1 MKKIKKFFKEIKK
14 YFHNPFEEIRQ
25 IQDYDISLIA
35 VVAVLLL
42 IGLYFSLSVTPVLA
56 KIRYGYAHY
65 SFLIKHILF
74 IFAGSVCFFV
84 AAFCVDY
91 NILRNKKIKW
101 AILISTL
108 FMLILVLVLGKKS
121 HGATRWIA
129 LGPFTLQPS
138 EFAKLTF
145 AILVVDFLSK
155 KKDILKDF
163 SNIIVPIFY
172 LFLFCG
178 LIALQRDLGTIVFIG
193 LIWLILLNL
202 SGLKLTKASLI
213 AFFLGATVVVPLII
227 KQPYRLKRVFDY
239 SKSFFDFTK
248 AENDNV
254 LVAAN
259 AFGSGG
265 IFGKLNTDVRLQLPE
280 MHTDFIF
287 PVIGEE
293 WGFIGVIVLCLLFLF
308 LLYRALKISKNCK
321 ELFGKLLSFILGAM
335 ILIQA
340 FINMG
345 MSIGLLPPKGMPL
358 PFISYGGS
366 SMIYSLLAI
375 GMLVN
380 ISKNGRKIYYG

>member
-1 MKKIKKFFKEIKK
+1 MKEIKKFFKEIKK
-14 YFHNPFEEIRQ
+14 FFHNPIEEIRQ
-25 IQDYDISLIA
+25 IQDYDTALIF

-42 IGLYFSLSVTPVLA
+42 IGFYFSISITPVLA

-65 SFLIKHILF
+65 SFLMKHILF
-74 IFAGSVCFFV
+74 IFAGMFCFFIT
-84 AAFCVDY
+84 AFCVDY

-101 AILISTL
+101 LLLFSTL
-108 FMLILVLVLGKKS
+108 FILVVVLVLGKKS

-145 AILVVDFLSK
+145 AILVVDFLAK

-163 SNIIVPIFY
+163 SNIVVPVIY
-172 LFLFCG
+172 LVVFCG
-178 LIALQRDLGTIVFIG
+178 LITLQKDLGTIVFIG

-202 SGLKLTKASLI
+202 SGLKLIKTFLLAI
-213 AFFLGATVVVPLII
+213 FLGTVVAVPLII

-239 SKSFFDFTK
+239 SKSFLDFTK
-248 AENDNV
+248 ASDNV
-254 LVAAN
+254 QIAAN

-265 IFGKLNTDVRLQLPE
+265 IFGKLNTEVRLQLPE

-293 WGFIGVIVLCLLFLF
+293 WGFLGVIILCFLFLF
-308 LLYRALKISKNCK
+308 LFYRSLKISKNSK
-321 ELFGKLLSFILGAM
+321 DLFGKMLAFILGAM

-345 MSIGLLPPKGMPL
+345 MSIGLLPTKGMPL

-366 SMIYSLLAI
+366 SMIYSLLVI
-375 GMLVN
+375 GILVN
-380 ISKNGRKIYYG
+380 ISKNGRKKYYG

>member
-1 MKKIKKFFKEIKK
+1 MKEIKKFFKEIKK
-14 YFHNPFEEIRQ
+14 YFNNPVEELKQ
-25 IQDYDISLIA
+25 IQDYDVALII

-42 IGLYFSLSVTPVLA
+42 IGFYFSISITPVLA

-74 IFAGSVCFFV
+74 IFMGSICFFI

-91 NILRNKKIKW
+91 NILKNKKIKW
-101 AILISTL
+101 AILVSTL
-108 FMLILVLVLGKKS
+108 FMLIFVLVLGKKS

-138 EFAKLTF
+138 EFAKLSF

-163 SNIIVPIFY
+163 SNMVVPFIY

-202 SGLKLTKASLI
+202 SGLKMTKVCLI
-213 AFFLGATVVVPLII
+213 FLCLLPLGTPLIFM
-227 KQPYRLKRVFDY
+227 QRFRYRLGRMVDY
-239 SKSFFDFTK
+239 FNSVFDFTK
-248 AENDNV
+248 ASDNV
-254 LVAAN
+254 QIAAN

-293 WGFIGVIVLCLLFLF
+293 WGVIGVIILCFLFLF
-308 LLYRALKISKNCK
+308 LLYRVLKISKNCK
-321 ELFGKLLSFILGAM
+321 DLFGKLLSFILGAM

-345 MSIGLLPPKGMPL
+345 MSIGLLPTKGMPL

-366 SMIYSLLAI
+366 SMIYCLLAI
-375 GMLVN
+375 GILVN
-380 ISKNGRKIYYG
+380 ISKNGRKKYYG

>member
-1 MKKIKKFFKEIKK
+1 MKEIKKFFKEIKK
-14 YFHNPFEEIRQ
+14 YFHNPVKEIRN
-25 IQDYDISLIA
+25 IQDYDVTLIGII
-35 VVAVLLL
+35 AVLLI
-42 IGLYFSLSVTPVLA
+42 IGLYFSISVTPVLA
-56 KIRYGYAHY
+56 KIRYGYSHY
-65 SFLIKHILF
+65 SFLMKHILF
-74 IFAGSVCFFV
+74 MFAGSVCFIF

-101 AILISTL
+101 AILGVTL
-108 FMLILVLVLGKKS
+108 FLLVLVLVHGKNTN
-121 HGATRWIA
+121 GATRWIA

-145 AILVVDFLSK
+145 VIMVVDFLSK
-155 KKDILKDF
+155 KKDILKDI
-163 SNIIVPIFY
+163 SNMTVPIIY
-172 LFLFCG
+172 LLVFCI

-202 SGLKLTKASLI
+202 SGLKFIRIFLISVVLGSVATSLI
-213 AFFLGATVVVPLII
+213 FMQKYRVKRII
-227 KQPYRLKRVFDY
+227 DY
-239 SKSFFDFTK
+239 GKSVFDFTK
-248 AENDNV
+248 ASDNV
-254 LVAAN
+254 QIAAS

-293 WGFIGVIVLCLLFLF
+293 WGLIGVIFLCSLFIILLH
-308 LLYRALKISKNCK
+308 RSLKISKSCK
-321 ELFGKLLSFILGAM
+321 DLFGKLLSFILGAM

-345 MSIGLLPPKGMPL
+345 MSIGLLPTKGMPL

-366 SMIYSLLAI
+366 SMIYSLLAMGI
-375 GMLVN
+375 LVN
-380 ISKNGRKIYYG
+380 ISKNGRKKYYG

>member
-1 MKKIKKFFKEIKK
+1 MKEIKKFFKEIKK
-14 YFHNPFEEIRQ
+14 FFHNPIKEIRQ
-25 IQDYDISLIA
+25 IQDYDTALIF

-42 IGLYFSLSVTPVLA
+42 IGFYFSISITPVLA
-56 KIRYGYAHY
+56 KLRYGYAHY
-65 SFLIKHILF
+65 SFLMKHILF
-74 IFAGSVCFFV
+74 IFAGTVCFFV

-91 NILRNKKIKW
+91 NILKNKKIKW

-108 FMLILVLVLGKKS
+108 FILVFVLVLGKKS

-163 SNIIVPIFY
+163 SNILVPGIYLIV
-172 LFLFCG
+172 FCG
-178 LIALQRDLGTIVFIG
+178 LITLQKDLGTIVFIG

-202 SGLKLTKASLI
+202 SGLKLIKTFLI
-213 AFFLGATVVVPLII
+213 AIFLGTVVAIPLII
-227 KQPYRLKRVFDY
+227 KQPYRLKRMFDY
-239 SKSFFDFTK
+239 SKSFLDFTK
-248 AENDNV
+248 ASENV
-254 LVAAN
+254 QIAAN

-265 IFGKLNTDVRLQLPE
+265 VFGKLNTEVRLQLPE

-293 WGFIGVIVLCLLFLF
+293 WGFLGVIILCFLFLF
-308 LLYRALKISKNCK
+308 LFYRALKISKNSK
-321 ELFGKLLSFILGAM
+321 DLFGKMLAFILGAM

-345 MSIGLLPPKGMPL
+345 MSIGLLPTKGMPL

-366 SMIYSLLAI
+366 SMIYSLLVI
-375 GMLVN
+375 GLLVN
-380 ISKNGRKIYYG
+380 ISKNGRKKYYG